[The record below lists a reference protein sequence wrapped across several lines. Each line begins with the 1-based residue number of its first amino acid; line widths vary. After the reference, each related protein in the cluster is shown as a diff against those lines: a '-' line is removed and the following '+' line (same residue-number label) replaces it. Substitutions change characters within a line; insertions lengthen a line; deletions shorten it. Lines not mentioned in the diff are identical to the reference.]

1 MGGVEAWAGMPLGW
15 PNPLE
20 VEVGGVSAWVGMG
33 VGLGGVYGLTVV
45 PITPFPVLSVEPPHP
60 PLVRSI

>member
-15 PNPLE
+15 TNPLE

-33 VGLGGVYGLTVV
+33 GGVGRGVW
-45 PITPFPVLSVEPPHP
+45 PHGRASN
-60 PLVRSI
+60 PLPCAVG